1 MNEEL
6 FLSKVK
12 EHEGIINKIL
22 YLYVDTQEDK
32 KDMYQEIV
40 LQAWKSMS
48 RFRGDSKF
56 STWLY
61 RVGLNTVMTFNRKES
76 RLQKQPLEDTFD
88 IEQPS
93 SEMSDRSLKLMQ
105 AVRLLNDIDKSIITL
120 HLEDYNNDE
129 IAEMIGITKNNV
141 AVRIHRVKEELKRKL
156 QANG

>member
-76 RLQKQPLEDTFD
+76 RIQQQPLETSFD
-88 IEQPS
+88 LEQPS
-93 SEMSDRSLKLMQ
+93 TEVSDRSLKLMQ
-105 AVRLLNDIDKSIITL
+105 AIKLLNDIDKSIITL
-120 HLEDYNNDE
+120 HLEDYSHDE

-141 AVRIHRVKEELKRKL
+141 TVKIHRIKDELKRKL